1 LYLAMSDSFLRA
13 VAERA
18 AAAASSSTM
27 GSNFADACNA
37 AAAALEEGDAESALH
52 AANAAIIAQPLS
64 ADGWALRSKALN
76 ELHLFADVLASV
88 PCMSSIDE
96 TGESWGVE
104 GLRAQASLQALF
116 QAMPEL
122 MARTG
127 SGDLDARQE
136 AWTELMDSDPTS
148 LQGRS
153 AVYGDWV
160 QQAAR
165 MREAEIAAARSKSAC
180 DNESHLAAQQALACL
195 QETLAD
201 AVAYRESESYQPP
214 DASALLEGGA
224 CLAKF
229 LHVRRPN
236 VPLSAYGP
244 RGADEAEAMLELN
257 TGLAVEHATE
267 AGTADMGKRLLS
279 RESCAGACA
288 HYARSASLSPTTRIF
303 LLWEAAVLRDA
314 STQPASLASM
324 ATEARRAALATVYH
338 QAVRAGI
345 WPSFWQRPQTL
356 ISGLTA
362 SAWHHARNFDAC
374 RKLEENFGMIQKE
387 ALEILRQDASGGARF
402 ASHDSK
408 ALAAGDWCDVGLY
421 FNGMRNDG
429 NAVRAPKTSALLCGD
444 VGGLRQ
450 DCTSC
455 PLGSAYFSL
464 LRPHTWIAAHCGPT
478 NARLRAHLSLIVP
491 EGDCEIIVG
500 GEARKWVEGEVL
512 LFDDSFEHEVH
523 NATDLPRL
531 VLIVDLWHP
540 DLKTDEQRAAALHDD
555 EQRRRYLA
563 AKHNGYFETTVLRGH

>member
-1 LYLAMSDSFLRA
+1 MSDSFLQA
-13 VAERA
+13 VAERSA
-18 AAAASSSTM
+18 VAASSSTM
-27 GSNFADACNA
+27 RNTRLAEALGA
-37 AAAALEEGDAESALH
+37 AAAALEQGDAESALH
-52 AANAAIIAQPLS
+52 TANAAVSAHPLS
-64 ADGWALRSKALN
+64 LDAWALRSKALN

-104 GLRAQASLQALF
+104 GLRAQASLQALV

-122 MARTG
+122 MARTA
-127 SGDLDARQE
+127 SGDMDDRQA

-160 QQAAR
+160 QQAAH

-180 DNESHLAAQQALACL
+180 KNESHLAAQQALACL

-201 AVAYRESESYQPP
+201 ARAYRESEGYQPP

-224 CLAKF
+224 GLDKF

-244 RGADEAEAMLELN
+244 RGADQAEAFLELN
-257 TGLAVEHATE
+257 TGLAVEHAVKVDAAE
-267 AGTADMGKRLLS
+267 PGKRSLS
-279 RESCAGACA
+279 RDTCAEACA
-288 HYARSASLSPTTRIF
+288 HYARSASLSPASRIF
-303 LLWEAAVLRDA
+303 LLWESAVLRDA
-314 STQPASLASM
+314 STQSASPASM
-324 ATEARRAALATVYH
+324 TTEARRAALATVYQ
-338 QAVRAGI
+338 QAVNAGT

-356 ISGLTA
+356 IVGLSA

-374 RKLEENFGMIQKE
+374 RKLEENVTMIQKE

-421 FNGMRNDG
+421 LNGMRNDV
-429 NAVRAPKTSALLCGD
+429 NAIRAPKTSALLCSD

-523 NATDLPRL
+523 NATNLPRL
-531 VLIVDLWHP
+531 VLIVDQWHP
-540 DLKTDEQRAAALHDD
+540 DLKTDDQRVAALHD
-555 EQRRRYLA
+555 EELSRRYLA
-563 AKHNGYFETTVLRGH
+563 ARHNGYYETTILRGH